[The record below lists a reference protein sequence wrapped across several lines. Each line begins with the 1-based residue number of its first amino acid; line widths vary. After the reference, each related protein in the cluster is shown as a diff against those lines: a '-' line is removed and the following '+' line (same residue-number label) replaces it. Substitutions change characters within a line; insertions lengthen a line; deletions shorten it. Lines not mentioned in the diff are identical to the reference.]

1 VIEAAD
7 NRAQETWRRLG
18 AVVLSEQGPFV
29 EQWLSSN
36 GADAAIIRPDRH
48 AFALTQ
54 GSKELEAATKNLA
67 NRLFKQ

>member
-1 VIEAAD
+1 
-7 NRAQETWRRLG
+7 
-18 AVVLSEQGPFV
+18 
-29 EQWLSSN
+29 LSSN